1 MRRSPRPIRCT
12 AAPRR
17 RGGLPPSA
25 RATCSACRP
34 GPARRPRSRG
44 PNRPP
49 RRWSGSGGKRALS
62 LGEPAA
68 TGRLLCCSGISGH
81 LFPGR
86 MSVESGGSVPRPIM
100 NLQALGY
107 VGIRPRKL
115 EDWSAYATRFLGLQL
130 VDRSRNALTF
140 RMDDRKQRIVV
151 EAEQGEGPSFY
162 GWEVENAKALA
173 DLAAR
178 LERSGVSFARGSRAL
193 ADERRVKDLIV
204 FSDPIGNRLEVFH
217 GAEIASDPFR
227 PGRAIS
233 GFRTGA
239 LGMGHAVL
247 TAERLDEVLPFYQD
261 VLGFK
266 ASDYILKPFKAY
278 FFHVNARHHSLAFI
292 DTGKNGIHHLMM
304 ETCYLDDV
312 GQAYDLALR
321 KPEMIGTTSG
331 RHVNDEANSFYSW
344 SPSEFLVE
352 YGGGGRSID
361 PATWTPHE
369 RTEGPSLW
377 GHDRSWLTPEGREQA
392 RDMRIRVAEVGG
404 RVPLNVMHGNHT
416 LAADVCPWWTMNVT
430 ARKTGSGSFL

>member
-1 MRRSPRPIRCT
+1 
-12 AAPRR
+12 
-17 RGGLPPSA
+17 
-25 RATCSACRP
+25 
-34 GPARRPRSRG
+34 
-44 PNRPP
+44 
-49 RRWSGSGGKRALS
+49 
-62 LGEPAA
+62 
-68 TGRLLCCSGISGH
+68 
-81 LFPGR
+81 
-86 MSVESGGSVPRPIM
+86 M

-107 VGIRPRKL
+107 VGSRTRKL

-130 VDRSRNALTF
+130 VDRSRNALAF

-151 EAEQGEGPSFY
+151 EEELGEGPAFY
-162 GWEVENAKALA
+162 GWEVESAKAL
-173 DLAAR
+173 DELAAH
-178 LERSGVSFARGSRAL
+178 LEKSGVKFARGSRAL

-204 FSDPIGNRLEVFH
+204 FSDPIGNRLEIFH
-217 GAEIASDPFR
+217 GAEIATDPFR

-304 ETCYLDDV
+304 ETCFLDDV

-321 KPEMIGTTSG
+321 RPEMIGTTLG
-331 RHVNDEANSFYSW
+331 RHVNDEVTSFYSW

-352 YGGGGRSID
+352 YGWGGRTIE

-377 GHDRSWLTPEGREQA
+377 GHDRSWLSDEAREEA
-392 RDMRIRVAEVGG
+392 RSMRVKVAEAGG
-404 RVPLNVMHGNHT
+404 RVPLNVMAGNYK

-430 ARKTGSGSFL
+430 ARKTG